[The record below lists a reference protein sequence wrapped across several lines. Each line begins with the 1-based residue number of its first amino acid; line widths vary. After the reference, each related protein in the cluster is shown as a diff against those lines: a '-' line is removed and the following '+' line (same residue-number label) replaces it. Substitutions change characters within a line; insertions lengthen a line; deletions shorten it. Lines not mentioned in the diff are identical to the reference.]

1 MSVAATDIRSSGE
14 IEMMVEKMADFKVVG
29 ISTKSCRYIEAH
41 TVYLTWS
48 KLSKMEHMEPPWSI

>member
-48 KLSKMEHMEPPWSI
+48 KLS